1 MSATL
6 SISDIYFLQEFAK
19 LATNNARVV
28 DAQTFIADANS
39 ILRPA
44 QHSRQRPP
52 VPDEDLESERSPL
65 LTKYFA
71 EEFEKLRGCKQA
83 RREAAPTL
91 AKTMRPRAKSL
102 PNCHARAKD
111 VGELRGQRPD
121 TTYLLYTSEA
131 YLALEGQRK

>member
-19 LATNNARVV
+19 LAANNAGAV
-28 DAQTFIADANS
+28 DAQTFIADASS
-39 ILRPA
+39 ILRPV

-52 VPDEDLESERSPL
+52 ALDEDLESERSPVL
-65 LTKYFA
+65 IKYFA

-83 RREAAPTL
+83 REAAPTL

-102 PNCHARAKD
+102 TNCHARAED
-111 VGELRGQRPD
+111 VGDLRWQRPD

-131 YLALEGQRK
+131 YLALERQRK